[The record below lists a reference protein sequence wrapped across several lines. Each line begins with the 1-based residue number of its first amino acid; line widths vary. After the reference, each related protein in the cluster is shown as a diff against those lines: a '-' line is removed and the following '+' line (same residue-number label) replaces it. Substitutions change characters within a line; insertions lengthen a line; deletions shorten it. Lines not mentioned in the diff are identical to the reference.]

1 MRAGGVAKTA
11 AVNSEAWL
19 SCFEEVLKEGKDVL
33 CLAFSSGLSTTYN
46 SARIAAGQLSET
58 YKDAKIIVIDTLCA
72 SAGEGLLVRLA
83 VNKKNEGATIDETA
97 EYVKENVLR
106 VCHWFTVDDLVYLKR
121 GGRISS
127 AAAFF
132 GNMIGIKPVLHV
144 DDEGHL
150 TKVTTARGR
159 KASLTTLADKLAEAE
174 AAAEESAAKA
184 AEAETLRGKLEDM
197 AGKLES
203 SRTFAASLR
212 EQLKKA
218 EADPKI
224 PKAKLEQIRKEAE
237 EAARKEAEAEAAA
250 DLEEAKKRAATAEA
264 DAIAAKLAAKQAQER
279 LEEAQKKL
287 KTASPEVTAFKALF
301 DSMQGT
307 AAKLRTMIEKIRSE
321 DPETADKLAA
331 ALKAFGSSL

>member
-1 MRAGGVAKTA
+1 MKNAVAEIKKESAPAREIGIITAEIKDLCRQAQTMALLYAVEIGRRLDEAKRALPYGKWGEWLKNEVEFSQSSANNFMKLYEEYGA
-11 AVNSEAWL
+11 AQISIFGASVDSQTFANLPYSKALQLLAVPRDEREA
-19 SCFEEVLKEGKDVL
+19 FAEEVGASDLSVKELK
-33 CLAFSSGLSTTYN
+33 
-46 SARIAAGQLSET
+46 AAIEERDRA
-58 YKDAKIIVIDTLCA
+58 KKEAEDAK
-72 SAGEGLLVRLA
+72 
-83 VNKKNEGATIDETA
+83 
-97 EYVKENVLR
+97 
-106 VCHWFTVDDLVYLKR
+106 
-121 GGRISS
+121 
-127 AAAFF
+127 
-132 GNMIGIKPVLHV
+132 
-144 DDEGHL
+144 
-150 TKVTTARGR
+150 AREEE
-159 KASLTTLADKLAEAE
+159 LADKLAEAE
-174 AAAEESAAKA
+174 AAAEESATKA
-184 AEAETLRGKLEDM
+184 AEADTLRAKLEDM

-224 PKAKLEQIRKEAE
+224 PKAKLEQIRKDAE

-250 DLEEAKKRAATAEA
+250 DLEEAKKRAAAAEA

>member
-1 MRAGGVAKTA
+1 MENAVAEIKKESAPAREIGIITAEIKDLCRQAQTMALLYAVEIGRRLDEAKRALPYGKWGEWLKNEVEFSQSSANNFMKLYEEYGA
-11 AVNSEAWL
+11 AQISIFGASVDSQTFANLPYSKALQLLAVPRDEREA
-19 SCFEEVLKEGKDVL
+19 FAEEVGAAD
-33 CLAFSSGLSTTYN
+33 LSTRELKAAIE
-46 SARIAAGQLSET
+46 AREKAEKEARE
-58 YKDAKIIVIDTLCA
+58 AK
-72 SAGEGLLVRLA
+72 
-83 VNKKNEGATIDETA
+83 
-97 EYVKENVLR
+97 
-106 VCHWFTVDDLVYLKR
+106 
-121 GGRISS
+121 
-127 AAAFF
+127 
-132 GNMIGIKPVLHV
+132 
-144 DDEGHL
+144 
-150 TKVTTARGR
+150 AREED
-159 KASLTTLADKLAEAE
+159 LADKLAEAE

-321 DPETADKLAA
+321 DPETAEKLSA

>member
-1 MRAGGVAKTA
+1 MENAVAEIKKESAPAREIGIITAEIKDLCRQAQTMALLYAVEIGRRLDEAKRALPYGKWGEWLKNEVEFSQSSANNFMKLYEEYGA
-11 AVNSEAWL
+11 AQISIFGASVDSQTFANLPYSKALQLLAVPRDEREA
-19 SCFEEVLKEGKDVL
+19 FAEEVGASD
-33 CLAFSSGLSTTYN
+33 LS
-46 SARIAAGQLSET
+46 
-58 YKDAKIIVIDTLCA
+58 
-72 SAGEGLLVRLA
+72 
-83 VNKKNEGATIDETA
+83 
-97 EYVKENVLR
+97 VKE
-106 VCHWFTVDDLVYLKR
+106 LK
-121 GGRISS
+121 
-127 AAAFF
+127 AAIEERDRA
-132 GNMIGIKPVLHV
+132 KK
-144 DDEGHL
+144 EAEEA
-150 TKVTTARGR
+150 KAREED
-159 KASLTTLADKLAEAE
+159 LADKLAEAE

-184 AEAETLRGKLEDM
+184 AEADALREKLEDM

-250 DLEEAKKRAATAEA
+250 DLEEAKKRAAAAEA